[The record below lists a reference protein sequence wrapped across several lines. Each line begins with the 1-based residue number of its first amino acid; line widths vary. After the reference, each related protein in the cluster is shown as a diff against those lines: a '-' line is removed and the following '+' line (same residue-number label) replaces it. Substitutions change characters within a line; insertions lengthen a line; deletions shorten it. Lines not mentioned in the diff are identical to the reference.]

1 MPYVVAQYCV
11 YVVRQQT
18 QLCVIVRATESQLLL
33 YCRFDV
39 SILSRAFI
47 TLICQDLYLQKYGC
61 QQ

>member
-11 YVVRQQT
+11 YVVRQRT

-39 SILSRAFI
+39 SIPSRAFI
-47 TLICQDLYLQKYGC
+47 TVICQDLYLQKYGC